1 MAAAARGVGR
11 VRSRSRPVTRPAL
24 ALVLPGDPLTPTGGY
39 EYDRRIVAG
48 LRARTISLNARSV
61 DATDSDSA
69 GRWREL
75 LAGAGVRQAS
85 VSGAGVF
92 RDAASDAIVREVF
105 FDQAARP
112 WRLIIPDFGVLEG
125 PFLVAA
131 LEYAGDHDGEATW
144 AMTLASAGELT
155 FEAL

>member
-1 MAAAARGVGR
+1 MAAQRGKDILLKISDG
-11 VRSRSRPVTRPAL
+11 
-24 ALVLPGDPLTPTGGY
+24 GDPPVFVT
-39 EYDRRIVAG
+39 VAG

-75 LAGAGVRQAS
+75 LAGAGVKQAS

-144 AMTLASAGELT
+144 AMTLVSAGELT

>member
-1 MAAAARGVGR
+1 MAAQKGKDI
-11 VRSRSRPVTRPAL
+11 L
-24 ALVLPGDPLTPTGGY
+24 LKIGDGAGPEVFTT
-39 EYDRRIVAG
+39 VAG

-75 LAGAGVRQAS
+75 LAGAGVKQAS

-92 RDAASDAIVREVF
+92 RDAASDALIRAAFFAQSADNWQLIV
-105 FDQAARP
+105 
-112 WRLIIPDFGVLEG
+112 PDFGTLQG

-131 LEYAGDHDGEATW
+131 LEYAGEHEGEATY
-144 AMTLASAGELT
+144 AITLSSAGEVT
-155 FEAL
+155 CAAL

>member
-1 MAAAARGVGR
+1 
-11 VRSRSRPVTRPAL
+11 
-24 ALVLPGDPLTPTGGY
+24 
-39 EYDRRIVAG
+39 
-48 LRARTISLNARSV
+48 
-61 DATDSDSA
+61 
-69 GRWREL
+69 
-75 LAGAGVRQAS
+75 
-85 VSGAGVF
+85 
-92 RDAASDAIVREVF
+92 VF

-112 WRLIIPDFGVLEG
+112 WRLIVPDFGVLEG

>member
-1 MAAAARGVGR
+1 MAAQRGKDILIKIGDG
-11 VRSRSRPVTRPAL
+11 
-24 ALVLPGDPLTPTGGY
+24 GDPESFTT
-39 EYDRRIVAG
+39 VAG
-48 LRARTISLNARSV
+48 LRARTLSLNARGV
-61 DATDSDSA
+61 DVTDGDSA

-92 RDAASDAIVREVF
+92 RDAASDALIREAF
-105 FDQAARP
+105 FSQAARR
-112 WRLIIPDFGVLEG
+112 WRLIVPDFGTLEG

-131 LEYAGDHDGEATW
+131 LEYAGEHEGEASF
-144 AMTLASAGELT
+144 ALTLASAGEIA